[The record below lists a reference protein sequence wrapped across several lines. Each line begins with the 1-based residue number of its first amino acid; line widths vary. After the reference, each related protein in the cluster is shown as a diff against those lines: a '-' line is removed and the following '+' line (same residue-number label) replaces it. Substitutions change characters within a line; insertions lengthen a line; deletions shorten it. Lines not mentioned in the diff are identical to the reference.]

1 MLVLTGIFAA
11 IVTICSWI
19 TVPLPFT
26 QVPINLAVL
35 GVLLAGGCLGS
46 KYGSLSILIY
56 ILLGAV
62 GIPVFAGFGA
72 GLGTLAGPTG
82 GYIVGYILCAAIAG
96 LGNCSLGTARRA
108 RGAAPAPA
116 PGSWAGA
123 GAGCA
128 PTEASAPSTSAEA
141 LSACT
146 ASSGSAQQT
155 QGGAAAAPRA
165 QSSDPAIQNPASATR
180 TTRRNRPVC
189 LALCMLLGV
198 AACYALGTLWY
209 AHLMQTTIWAALVL
223 CVIPFI
229 PCDALKIAA
238 AVFLVT
244 RLRHLLP

>member
-1 MLVLTGIFAA
+1 MINSIGSKENKNNVYMLVLTGIFAA
-11 IVTICSWI
+11 VVTICSWI

-56 ILLGAV
+56 ILLGAI
-62 GIPVFAGFGA
+62 GIPVFAGFGS

-96 LGNCSLGTARRA
+96 I
-108 RGAAPAPA
+108 GATSISKAPKQQ
-116 PGSWAGA
+116 
-123 GAGCA
+123 
-128 PTEASAPSTSAEA
+128 A
-141 LSACT
+141 LH
-146 ASSGSAQQT
+146 
-155 QGGAAAAPRA
+155 
-165 QSSDPAIQNPASATR
+165 
-180 TTRRNRPVC
+180 
-189 LALCMLLGV
+189 LAFFMLLGV

-209 AHLMQTTIWAALVL
+209 AHLMQTTIWAALAL

-238 AVFLVT
+238 ATLLVT
-244 RLRHLLP
+244 RLRKLLP

>member
-1 MLVLTGIFAA
+1 MLVLTGIFAG
-11 IVTICSWI
+11 IVTVCSWI

-96 LGNCSLGTARRA
+96 LGTATL
-108 RGAAPAPA
+108 
-116 PGSWAGA
+116 SK
-123 GAGCA
+123 
-128 PTEASAPSTSAEA
+128 ASK
-141 LSACT
+141 
-146 ASSGSAQQT
+146 QQS
-155 QGGAAAAPRA
+155 GAAAPSQASNSTQQAAEADAGLSKKKKAPRL
-165 QSSDPAIQNPASATR
+165 ATFR
-180 TTRRNRPVC
+180 
-189 LALCMLLGV
+189 LALCMVLGV

-209 AHLMQTTIWAALVL
+209 AHLMQTTIWAALAL

-244 RLRHLLP
+244 RLRKLLP

>member
-1 MLVLTGIFAA
+1 MLVLTGIFAG
-11 IVTICSWI
+11 IVTVCSWI

-96 LGNCSLGTARRA
+96 LGSMTI
-108 RGAAPAPA
+108 
-116 PGSWAGA
+116 SK
-123 GAGCA
+123 
-128 PTEASAPSTSAEA
+128 TSKK
-141 LSACT
+141 L
-146 ASSGSAQQT
+146 SGSV
-155 QGGAAAAPRA
+155 APRL
-165 QSSDPAIQNPASATR
+165 ATLR
-180 TTRRNRPVC
+180 
-189 LALCMLLGV
+189 LAFLMVLGV

-209 AHLMQTTIWAALVL
+209 AHLMQTTIWAALAL

-244 RLRHLLP
+244 RLRKLLP

>member
-1 MLVLTGIFAA
+1 MDNRKNNLSMLVLTGIFAA

-96 LGNCSLGTARRA
+96 LGG
-108 RGAAPAPA
+108 
-116 PGSWAGA
+116 
-123 GAGCA
+123 
-128 PTEASAPSTSAEA
+128 
-141 LSACT
+141 
-146 ASSGSAQQT
+146 GSAQQT

-165 QSSDPAIQNPASATR
+165 QSSDPANQNPASGTR
-180 TTRRNRPVC
+180 TTHRTSIR

-209 AHLMQTTIWAALVL
+209 AHLMQTTIWAALAL

>member
-46 KYGSLSILIY
+46 KYGSLTILIY

-96 LGNCSLGTARRA
+96 LGSRRKQPI
-108 RGAAPAPA
+108 R
-116 PGSWAGA
+116 
-123 GAGCA
+123 
-128 PTEASAPSTSAEA
+128 
-141 LSACT
+141 
-146 ASSGSAQQT
+146 
-155 QGGAAAAPRA
+155 
-165 QSSDPAIQNPASATR
+165 
-180 TTRRNRPVC
+180 

-198 AACYALGTLWY
+198 AACYALCTLWY
-209 AHLMQTTIWAALVL
+209 AHLMQTTIWAALAL

-244 RLRHLLP
+244 RLRRLLP

>member
-1 MLVLTGIFAA
+1 MDNRRNNLSMLVLTGIFAA

-35 GVLLAGGCLGS
+35 GVLLAGSCLGG

-96 LGNCSLGTARRA
+96 LGG
-108 RGAAPAPA
+108 
-116 PGSWAGA
+116 
-123 GAGCA
+123 
-128 PTEASAPSTSAEA
+128 
-141 LSACT
+141 
-146 ASSGSAQQT
+146 GSAQQHP
-155 QGGAAAAPRA
+155 GGAAAVPRA
-165 QSSDPAIQNPASATR
+165 QSSDPVIQNPASGTR
-180 TTRRNRPVC
+180 TAHRNRPVC

-209 AHLMQTTIWAALVL
+209 AHLMQTTIWAALAL

-244 RLRHLLP
+244 PLHKLLG

>member
-1 MLVLTGIFAA
+1 MLVLTGIFAG
-11 IVTICSWI
+11 IVTVCSWI

-96 LGNCSLGTARRA
+96 LGSVAISKTFKK
-108 RGAAPAPA
+108 
-116 PGSWAGA
+116 
-123 GAGCA
+123 
-128 PTEASAPSTSAEA
+128 PSR
-141 LSACT
+141 
-146 ASSGSAQQT
+146 
-155 QGGAAAAPRA
+155 AAAPS
-165 QSSDPAIQNPASATR
+165 QASNSTQQAAEADAGLSKKKKAPRLATLR
-180 TTRRNRPVC
+180 
-189 LALCMLLGV
+189 LAFLMVLGV

-209 AHLMQTTIWAALVL
+209 AHLMQTTIWAALAL

>member
-1 MLVLTGIFAA
+1 MDNRKNNLSMLVLTGIFAA

-96 LGNCSLGTARRA
+96 LGAHCKH
-108 RGAAPAPA
+108 
-116 PGSWAGA
+116 
-123 GAGCA
+123 
-128 PTEASAPSTSAEA
+128 
-141 LSACT
+141 
-146 ASSGSAQQT
+146 
-155 QGGAAAAPRA
+155 
-165 QSSDPAIQNPASATR
+165 
-180 TTRRNRPVC
+180 PVR

-209 AHLMQTTIWAALVL
+209 AHLMQTTIWAALAL

-238 AVFLVT
+238 TVFLVT
-244 RLRHLLP
+244 RLRKLLP

>member
-1 MLVLTGIFAA
+1 MLVLTGIFAG
-11 IVTICSWI
+11 IVTVCSWI

-96 LGNCSLGTARRA
+96 LGARCKHPIR
-108 RGAAPAPA
+108 
-116 PGSWAGA
+116 
-123 GAGCA
+123 
-128 PTEASAPSTSAEA
+128 
-141 LSACT
+141 
-146 ASSGSAQQT
+146 
-155 QGGAAAAPRA
+155 
-165 QSSDPAIQNPASATR
+165 
-180 TTRRNRPVC
+180 

-209 AHLMQTTIWAALVL
+209 AHLMQTTIWAALAL

-244 RLRHLLP
+244 RLRRLLP